1 MPAGGKPTVRSRRFG
16 RRMQRHRVGA
26 GFDQSQAAEF
36 IHGSRSKISRMEDGI
51 TTARP
56 AEVLLLLDRYGVTDE
71 TERGHLVWLA
81 KNSGH
86 RGWWLNFPELSESY
100 RNHISLE
107 DDATFIREWQTVL
120 VPGLLQTAAYAE
132 RTAALAPHLLAPE
145 VVARFVKV
153 REERQAKVE
162 DGGTSYAAII
172 WEPIVSLP
180 LVPDAVHREQL
191 EHLLKAGKRGN
202 VSLQVLPVSAGV
214 RAGISYPFSS
224 FSFDSQPTVEAVAI
238 DNLRGSSILEA
249 TDDLTA
255 YAGAFDRLRSEALSP
270 EASARLIRRVLR
282 SGKDEAS

>member
-16 RRMQRHRVGA
+16 RKMQRHRVGA
-26 GFDQSQAAEF
+26 GFDQTQAAEF

-86 RGWWLNFPELSESY
+86 RGWWLNFPELSDGY
-100 RNHISLE
+100 RDHISLE

-120 VPGLLQTAAYAE
+120 VPGLLQTPAYAE
-132 RTAALAPHLLAPE
+132 QTSTLAPNSVAPE
-145 VVARFVKV
+145 AVARYVKV
-153 REERQAKVE
+153 REERQAKIE
-162 DGGTSYAAII
+162 EGGTSYSAIV
-172 WEPIVSLP
+172 WEPIVTIA

-191 EHLLKAGKRGN
+191 EQLLKVGRRSN
-202 VSLQVLPVSAGV
+202 VSIQVLPVSAGV
-214 RAGISYPFSS
+214 KAGVSYPFSS
-224 FSFDSQPTVEAVAI
+224 FSFDSQPAVEAVAI
-238 DNLRGSSILEA
+238 DNLRGASILEA

-255 YAGAFDRLRSEALSP
+255 YARVFDRLRSEALSP
-270 EASARLIRRVLR
+270 DSSARLVRQVLR
-282 SGKDEAS
+282 SSKEEAS

>member
-16 RRMQRHRVGA
+16 HRMQRHRVSA

-71 TERGHLVWLA
+71 RERGHLVWLA

-100 RNHISLE
+100 RDHISLE

-120 VPGLLQTAAYAE
+120 IPGLLQTAAYAE
-132 RTAALAPHLLAPE
+132 RTAALAPRSLTPK
-145 VVARFVKV
+145 VVAQFVKV
-153 REERQAKVE
+153 REERQAKIE
-162 DGGTSYAAII
+162 EGGTGYAAII
-172 WEPIVSLP
+172 WEPVVSLP
-180 LVPDAVHREQL
+180 LVPATVHREQL
-191 EHLLKAGKRGN
+191 EHLLRAGKRSN
-202 VSLQVLPVSAGV
+202 VSIQVLPVSAGV
-214 RAGISYPFSS
+214 KAGISYPFSS

-249 TDDLTA
+249 MDDLTA
-255 YAGAFDRLRSEALSP
+255 YASAFDRLRSEALSP
-270 EASARLIRRVLR
+270 DASARLIRRVLR
-282 SGKDEAS
+282 SGKEEAS

>member
-16 RRMQRHRVGA
+16 RKMQRHRVGA
-26 GFDQSQAAEF
+26 GFDQAQAAEF

-100 RNHISLE
+100 RDHISLE

-120 VPGLLQTAAYAE
+120 VPGLLQTAAYTE
-132 RTAALAPHLLAPE
+132 QVSALAPHSVPPD
-145 VVARFVKV
+145 VVAQFVKV
-153 REERQAKVE
+153 REGRQAKIE
-162 DGGTSYAAII
+162 EGGTSYAVIV
-172 WEPIVSLP
+172 WEPVVTLP
-180 LVPDAVHREQL
+180 LVPADVHREQL

-202 VSLQVLPVSAGV
+202 VTLQILPTSAGV
-214 RAGISYPFSS
+214 KAGIAYPFSS
-224 FSFDSQPTVEAVAI
+224 FSFDSQPNVEAVAI
-238 DNLRGSSILEA
+238 ENLRGASILEA

-255 YAGAFDRLRSEALSP
+255 YASVFERLRSEALSP
-270 EASARLIRRVLR
+270 DMSARLIRRVLR
-282 SGKDEAS
+282 SGKEDAS

>member
-16 RRMQRHRVGA
+16 RRMQRHRVDA
-26 GFDQSQAAEF
+26 GFDQSQAAAF

-81 KNSGH
+81 KNSSH

-120 VPGLLQTAAYAE
+120 IPGLLQTAAY
-132 RTAALAPHLLAPE
+132 TKQTSTLAPNSVPPD
-145 VVARFVKV
+145 VVAQFVKV
-153 REERQAKVE
+153 REERQAKIE
-162 DGGTSYAAII
+162 EGGTSYAAIV
-172 WEPIVSLP
+172 WEPIVTLP
-180 LVPDAVHREQL
+180 LVPDDAHQEQL

-202 VSLQVLPVSAGV
+202 VSIQVLPVSAGV
-214 RAGISYPFSS
+214 KAGIAYPFSS
-224 FSFDSQPTVEAVAI
+224 FSFDNQTTVEAVAI
-238 DNLRGSSILEA
+238 ENLRGASILEA
-249 TDDLTA
+249 ADDLTA
-255 YAGAFDRLRSEALSP
+255 YASAFDRLRSEALSP
-270 EASARLIRRVLR
+270 DASGRFIRGVLR
-282 SGKDEAS
+282 SSKEEAS